1 MEKIFLYIKQGK
13 GYGLLFLL
21 ATAIITTII
30 FSFSLKTVLNDIKP
44 KALLVAEDFL
54 PIEIKNKEI
63 VSHPNTYKRTDL
75 NFGAND
81 KDNFIL
87 PVILDTQNPSEEL
100 TKEKTAI
107 IITKKYFY
115 ITSPSDIKKLE
126 YTDGTYDINYFK
138 SFLDKSIQSTTS
150 TFSLLAICLFFII
163 LLLKSLILTF
173 LNSLI
178 LKIRK
183 TPINKEILMRL
194 SALCI
199 SFIELLNLLIA
210 KTINLEINELSTFL
224 LAFLLSLIYLKNN
237 LEKQE

>member
-75 NFGAND
+75 NLGAND

-87 PVILDTQNPSEEL
+87 PVILDTQNPSKEL

-107 IITKKYFY
+107 VISKKYFY
-115 ITSPSDIKKLE
+115 FISPSDIKKFE
-126 YTDGTYDINYFK
+126 YIDGTYDINYFK
-138 SFLDKSIQSTTS
+138 SFLEKTSQTLTS
-150 TFSLLAICLFFII
+150 TLSLVLICFFFIS

-183 TPINKEILMRL
+183 TPINKETLMRL

-199 SFIELLNLLIA
+199 SSAELISLLIS
-210 KTINLEINELSTFL
+210 KTINLHLNELSSFL